1 MNDLNN
7 SNANKKLVEIKDLRV
22 SFFTTAG
29 EVKAVRG
36 VSWSLRQGEALG
48 IVGESGS
55 GKSVSVY
62 ALMGILQDPGKVVG
76 GSIIFNN
83 TDMLKLK
90 ENQWRQ
96 IRGKDMSMIFQDPMT
111 SLNPVYT
118 VGNQIA
124 ETVMAHTKKSAKQAN
139 TEAVSSLAKVHIPN
153 PERRARQYPFEFSG
167 GMRQRAMIS
176 MSLCCE
182 PKLLIADEP
191 TTALDVTIQAQIIE
205 LLKELKKNTN
215 MGIILI
221 THDMGII
228 TDICEDVIIMYGGQ
242 IMESASVKELYK
254 NPAHPYTHGLL
265 ECLPRLASDSEE
277 PLKPIEG
284 SPVDLLNPP
293 KGCPF
298 APRCDKCMKVCL
310 NNQPPQF
317 EISSGHYSA
326 CWLHQLDRNNT
337 VKE

>member
-1 MNDLNN
+1 MYNGAKTIVD
-7 SNANKKLVEIKDLRV
+7 IKDLRV
-22 SFFTTAG
+22 SFFTPVG

-36 VSWSLRQGEALG
+36 VSWSLKEGEAMG

-62 ALMGILQDPGKVVG
+62 ALMGILQNPGKVIG
-76 GSIIFNN
+76 GSITFNGIN
-83 TDMLKLK
+83 MLGLK
-90 ENQWRQ
+90 EKQWQ
-96 IRGKDMSMIFQDPMT
+96 KIRGKDISMIFQDPMT

-124 ETVMAHTKKSAKQAN
+124 ETVMAHTNIRRKAAN
-139 TEAVSSLAKVHIPN
+139 ISAVSSLSKVHIPN
-153 PERRARQYPFEFSG
+153 PDKMVRQYPFEFSG

-191 TTALDVTIQAQIIE
+191 TTALDVTIQAQIID
-205 LLKELKKNTN
+205 LLKELKDSTG
-215 MGIILI
+215 MSILLI

-228 TDICEDVIIMYGGQ
+228 TDICEKVIIMYGGQ
-242 IMESASVKELYK
+242 VMESADVKSLYK
-254 NPAHPYTHGLL
+254 NPVHPYTRGLL
-265 ECLPRLASDSEE
+265 ECLPRLTSDTEE

-293 KGCPF
+293 AGCPF
-298 APRCDKCMKVCL
+298 APRCDQCMKVCL
-310 NNQPPQF
+310 TEQPPQF
-317 EISSGHYSA
+317 EISSEHYSA
-326 CWLHQLDRNNT
+326 CWLHALD
-337 VKE
+337 K